1 MLRSLVTVA
10 ALASF
15 GGALV
20 SGQSGDGLNADTL
33 KALTFRNLG
42 PTLNTGR
49 VVDVEI
55 DPRNPNVWYV
65 ASAFGGVWKTVNRGI
80 TFDPIFANYHF
91 TTCCVVVDPKDSN
104 IVWVGTG
111 ENNSQRSAHFGDGV
125 YKSTD
130 AGKTFTN
137 MGLKTS
143 EHIGK
148 ILVDPRNSNTVW
160 VASQGPL
167 FTEGGERGLYKT
179 TDGGKTWTAA
189 LTISKDTGISD
200 IAFDP
205 VNPDIIYAGSY
216 QRRRHVGQMIGG
228 GPEGGIWKSM
238 NGGKTF
244 TKLSNGL
251 PKGDVGRIALA
262 VDPKGLIAAAVPAR
276 EAKPAVPAKGTEKAI
291 PAQLAKR
298 AVPEKRGT
306 IVYAIVHATETERG
320 FYRSLDGGLKWE
332 KMSGYV
338 GGGAAYYCELFID
351 PWRQDTIWS
360 VNTPLEWS
368 RDGGKTFSP
377 VPNMSN
383 VLYQASRGGGPNA
396 PVNMEQ
402 NQYVHVDFH
411 DVTFDPTNADHIL
424 ASSDGGVH
432 ETYDGGGHW
441 RPFTNLPIQ
450 QFYKIA
456 VDDAKPF
463 YRVCGGAQDNFS
475 VCGPSRTDKRW
486 GIQVTDWF
494 YVSSGDGFQPRVD
507 PSNQNI
513 IYGQSQN
520 GSIVR
525 NDFSNNTSRGVRPR
539 AGGPGQGGGGR
550 GGGRGGAPDPTAD
563 RPNWDAPYIIS
574 PHSPSRLYWASQYVW
589 RSDDRGD
596 TWTKISPDLTRDLD
610 WTVLPIMGRVWDVP
624 PQGAPPSLHDPISLH
639 ESTTALS
646 NVVALEESPLL
657 EGLIYTGSDDGL
669 LQITEDGG
677 KNWRK
682 VDAFPGVPKWAY
694 VSDIFASPRDENV
707 VFVAF
712 NDWQRGNYAP
722 YIVKS
727 TDRGRTFTSITGNL
741 PEKHDVWGIIQ
752 DHINGDLLFA
762 ATEFGV
768 FTSVDGGKAWVQL
781 KGNMPVAQV
790 RDIQVQKRY
799 SDLVLGTFGRGFWVL
814 DDYSPLRAMTSQTLA
829 EEARLYPTREN
840 VPLYSVNGEGQQT
853 LPVWTAPNPEFG
865 ATLTYS
871 VGKAIAADAK
881 LVITITDDA
890 GKQIKRMEVP
900 KELGLHR
907 EAWNLRADPGVTQ
920 AGGPGLA
927 ELPPVPTDD
936 DDQDDLQTPP
946 VRQNP
951 PAGRQGGAGAAQ
963 GGRQGGARAAGAPA
977 AGQGRGGGPA
987 QGPIV
992 TPGRYTATLGK
1003 QVGETVTPYGEGVKF
1018 FVKTLER

>member
-1 MLRSLVTVA
+1 MNTLKRVLIVGVA
-10 ALASF
+10 FAAF
-15 GGALV
+15 GGTAIY
-20 SGQSGDGLNADTL
+20 GQATATALNADSL
-33 KALTFRNLG
+33 KAFTFRNLG

-55 DPRNPNVWYV
+55 DPKNPNVWYV

-80 TFDPIFANYHF
+80 TFDPIFAQYHF

-137 MGLKTS
+137 MGLTTS

-160 VASQGPL
+160 VAAQGPL
-167 FTEGGERGLYKT
+167 FSEGGERGLYKT
-179 TDGGKTWTAA
+179 TDGGATWSAA

-205 VNPDIIYAGSY
+205 SNPDIIYAGSY
-216 QRRRHVGQMIGG
+216 QRRRHVGLMIGG
-228 GPEGGIWKSM
+228 GSEGGIWKSM

-244 TKLSNGL
+244 AKLANGL

-262 VDPKGLIAAAVPAR
+262 VDPKGLITAPVPA
-276 EAKPAVPAKGTEKAI
+276 EGAKK
-291 PAQLAKR
+291 
-298 AVPEKRGT
+298 AVPEKRGAV
-306 IVYAIVHATETERG
+306 VYAIVHATATERG
-320 FYRSLDGGLKWE
+320 FYKSVDGGLNWQKLSE
-332 KMSGYV
+332 YV

-351 PWRQDTIWS
+351 PFRPDTIWS
-360 VNTPLEWS
+360 TNTPLEWS
-368 RDGGKTFSP
+368 RDGGKTFVP
-377 VPNMSN
+377 VPNMAN
-383 VLYQASRGGGPNA
+383 VLYQAPRGGGA
-396 PVNMEQ
+396 GAINMEQ

-411 DVTFDPTNADHIL
+411 DVTFDPTNVDHIL

-441 RPFTNLPIQ
+441 RAFTNLPIQ

-486 GIQVTDWF
+486 GVQVTDWF

-513 IYGQSQN
+513 IYGQSQDGN
-520 GSIVR
+520 ISR
-525 NDFSNNTSRGVRPR
+525 NDLSNNTSRNVRPR
-539 AGGPGQGGGGR
+539 AAGAAPGGGR
-550 GGGRGGAPDPTAD
+550 GGGSVDGNAAD

-574 PHSPSRLYWASQYVW
+574 PHASSRLYWASQYVW

-596 TWTKISPDLTRDLD
+596 TWAKISGDLTRNLD
-610 WTVLPIMGRVWDVP
+610 WKVQPIMGRVWDPP

-646 NVVALEESPLL
+646 NVVALDESPLL
-657 EGLIYTGSDDGL
+657 EGLIYAGTDDGL
-669 LQITEDGG
+669 LQVTEDGG
-677 KNWRK
+677 RNWRML
-682 VDAFPGVPKWAY
+682 DTFPTVPKYAY
-694 VSDIFASPRDENV
+694 VSDIFASPRDANT

-712 NDWQRGNYAP
+712 NDWQRGNFAP
-722 YIVKS
+722 YILRS
-727 TDRGRTFTSITGNL
+727 NDRGRTFTPITGNL
-741 PEKHDVWGIIQ
+741 PAKHDVWGIIQ

-762 ATEFGV
+762 GTEFGV
-768 FTSVDGGKAWVQL
+768 FTSVDAGKSWIQL

-790 RDIQVQKRY
+790 RDIQVQKNY

-814 DDYSPLRAMTSQTLA
+814 DDYSALRAMTSQSLA
-829 EEARLYPTREN
+829 EEAKLYPTRETALLYN
-840 VPLYSVNGEGQQT
+840 VTGEAQQT
-853 LPVWTAPNPEFG
+853 LPLWTAPNPEVG
-865 ATLTYS
+865 AMMTYT
-871 VGKAIAADAK
+871 VGKDIGADAK
-881 LVITITDDA
+881 LVITFTDNT
-890 GKQIKRMEVP
+890 GKPVRRMDVP
-900 KELGLHR
+900 KDLGLHR
-907 EAWNLRADPGVTQ
+907 VNWNLRADAGVTQ
-920 AGGPGLA
+920 AGGPGLIEPEEA
-927 ELPPVPTDD
+927 IKDD
-936 DDQDDLQTPP
+936 DDQQTPP
-946 VRQNP
+946 PTAPP
-951 PAGRQGGAGAAQ
+951 PAGRQGGAGAPQ
-963 GGRQGGARAAGAPA
+963 GGRGAGPGTAGAQGAPA
-977 AGQGRGGGPA
+977 GGGGRGGNQA
-987 QGPIV
+987 AAV

-1003 QVGETVTPYGEGVKF
+1003 QIGDTVTPYGEGVKF
-1018 FVKTLER
+1018 LVKTLER